1 MFEYSGIRLKW
12 PRERPSRRHW
22 AMGQG
27 TEGPDIL
34 RLDLNIP
41 RAMQEEA
48 IEVIEKVGWYKM
60 NQNDTKVI
68 DMVIDMRDSH
78 LWIRKCL
85 KYLKHLKYL
94 KYIPSTTKCLRSP
107 LGINSRVLEWGSRA
121 ILDSRPLTLPHCR
134 PLEVLIPGVVF
145 FFLCCS
151 LLLPPTSDIY
161 GSCGSRYLESL
172 VPIVLGTVQSARNFG
187 YWKVYHFWS
196 RISTCI
202 YGTLRVF
209 TAFYGTFKSCRT
221 WCAKRWSAVFMCK
234 KVYVHMGHGPWI
246 WNYRFGGATSWTKTC
261 KVHKRG

>member
-94 KYIPSTTKCLRSP
+94 KYIPSTTKCLIFP

-134 PLEVLIPGVVF
+134 PLEVLIPGVF
-145 FFLCCS
+145 FFLNVVVYYFR
-151 LLLPPTSDIY
+151 PPRIFMDHVEVDTWKAWCPLFWELSKVPGI
-161 GSCGSRYLESL
+161 L
-172 VPIVLGTVQSARNFG
+172 VIGKCTIFG
-187 YWKVYHFWS
+187 VGF
-196 RISTCI
+196 
-202 YGTLRVF
+202 LRVF
-209 TAFYGTFKSCRT
+209 MALCGYLRHFTALLSLAEHGAPKDEVPFLCVRRFMFT
-221 WCAKRWSAVFMCK
+221 WAMDHGYEIIALAAQLPEPKHAKCINAD
-234 KVYVHMGHGPWI
+234 
-246 WNYRFGGATSWTKTC
+246 
-261 KVHKRG
+261 